1 MEEVVTRLR
10 VLQRRQVGLPRPVV
24 QQGPL
29 SYDTVA
35 ATFALDGAPL
45 ALTAQEQRILA
56 HLITRPGAL
65 VTREDLVR
73 HVYARDLDP
82 DSNSLDVLIGRIRRK
97 LAPHALIHTERGR
110 GYRLQ
115 HEHAGAALD

>member
-1 MEEVVTRLR
+1 MVLSLTRW
-10 VLQRRQVGLPRPVV
+10 QTQ
-24 QQGPL
+24 
-29 SYDTVA
+29 T
-35 ATFALDGAPL
+35 
-45 ALTAQEQRILA
+45 I
-56 HLITRPGAL
+56 
-65 VTREDLVR
+65 
-73 HVYARDLDP
+73 DP